1 MAEEAKRDECT
12 VMLLRLHINANER
25 DIYSFLNKVTL
36 SLNFRVLKNYRM
48 QKSLPI
54 FLNLSLLGWSRKN

>member
-36 SLNFRVLKNYRM
+36 FY
-48 QKSLPI
+48 
-54 FLNLSLLGWSRKN
+54 